1 MVNAVDDPITL
12 DLDAC
17 GSVCEEG
24 GSMGV
29 VDEEEVWEAR
39 RGHAEVALDSICPFI
54 LQRDSISSFDIN
66 PMQSSS
72 NSVESSS
79 NHFRGG
85 RKEGNKIEREK
96 NKKRKEGISQLSSHK
111 HPFLFPLTLTYQ
123 QHRSRDPLCPSSVCQ
138 WV

>member
-39 RGHAEVALDSICPFI
+39 RGHAEVALDSICPLV

-85 RKEGNKIEREK
+85 KKEGKTRERE
-96 NKKRKEGISQLSSHK
+96 NKRGKKELVNKFSLAPVSPPSHPYIPTTSK
-111 HPFLFPLTLTYQ
+111 
-123 QHRSRDPLCPSSVCQ
+123 S
-138 WV
+138 